1 MFVFLKNVSENSRWA
16 INFASQC
23 TFKDFTA
30 FSAPLNQHPLLP
42 FRHRLGTA
50 ATGRQVA
57 RQGGPLAPP
66 SGGGT
71 RAEICQVAICAR
83 QKTYYKD
90 APCQITE
97 SDCDPLVFPHLA
109 IRYSDVQILHRKINF
124 ILTELLCY
132 SSRGFPARFNQVL
145 GPIIVKITKIG
156 CSDAQILHPLC
167 NFHARFI
174 YFIDQTFGP
183 NFVQKTRSCFY

>member
-1 MFVFLKNVSENSRWA
+1 MCLKMLGGPSILQVSAPS
-16 INFASQC
+16 
-23 TFKDFTA
+23 KDFAA
-30 FSAPLNQHPLLP
+30 FTAPLNQHPLLP
-42 FRHRLGTA
+42 FRRHRLGGA
-50 ATGRQVA
+50 ATGSRQMA

-97 SDCDPLVFPHLA
+97 SDCDPLVFLHLA
-109 IRYSDVQILHRKINF
+109 IRYSDVQILHHKINF

-132 SSRGFPARFNQVL
+132 SSKGFPARFN
-145 GPIIVKITKIG
+145 
-156 CSDAQILHPLC
+156 
-167 NFHARFI
+167 
-174 YFIDQTFGP
+174 YFI
-183 NFVQKTRSCFY
+183 NY

>member
-1 MFVFLKNVSENSRWA
+1 MGHQFCKSVHLQRFYRLLSPFKL
-16 INFASQC
+16 ASPTTLPPPARC
-23 TFKDFTA
+23 SSDR
-30 FSAPLNQHPLLP
+30 PLGGAVGP
-42 FRHRLGTA
+42 
-50 ATGRQVA
+50 
-57 RQGGPLAPP
+57 GGPLAPP

-109 IRYSDVQILHRKINF
+109 IRYSDVQILHHKINF

-132 SSRGFPARFNQVL
+132 SSKGFPARFN
-145 GPIIVKITKIG
+145 
-156 CSDAQILHPLC
+156 
-167 NFHARFI
+167 
-174 YFIDQTFGP
+174 
-183 NFVQKTRSCFY
+183 